1 MHNDASVAS
10 PYVMKIVDLMRK
22 LIHEL
27 VGKVESGRYL
37 TSVIQYIRY
46 FCTDLHFFATQSW
59 KFENSQRNFLLYI
72 KYFAGYDLRNWKED

>member
-46 FCTDLHFFATQSW
+46 FCMDLHFFAT
-59 KFENSQRNFLLYI
+59 
-72 KYFAGYDLRNWKED
+72 